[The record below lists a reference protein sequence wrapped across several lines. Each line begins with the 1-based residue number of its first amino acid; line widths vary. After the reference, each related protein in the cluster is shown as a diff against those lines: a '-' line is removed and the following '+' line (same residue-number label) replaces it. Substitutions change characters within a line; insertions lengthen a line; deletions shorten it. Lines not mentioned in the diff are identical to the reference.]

1 MPISQPPAGKLDTL
15 TDKPGSVGIPVAA
28 STAIVSRANLRPQP
42 PGVEGEIAISGSTV
56 MKHYLENP
64 EADMKSFFHLTLA
77 EDYQRTLPY
86 FLTGDVGKCS
96 VGKLNHDIIFTL
108 PCALLRCNR

>member
-28 STAIVSRANLRPQP
+28 STAIVSRATLRPQP
-42 PGVEGEIAISGSTV
+42 PGVEGEIAISGLTV

-64 EADMKSFFHLTLA
+64 EADMKSFFHLTLT
-77 EDYQRTLPY
+77 EDYQRILPY

-96 VGKLNHDIIFTL
+96 AGKLKHNIIFTL
-108 PCALLRCNR
+108 SWAILRCNR